1 MILNDRRCAIT
12 ARAAPVAASP
22 SVESSSMPHYP
33 ANHACVDSRH
43 KAKQAYAQTLTQGT
57 AIMKKYRLAFISI
70 LGLLVSSLAFG
81 QVTWAPG
88 LGGNLRFADAYK
100 TAPSYQFTLT
110 AASDSAPAQFEQVVV
125 CRPRAGTHPL
135 GQPVG
140 SAGLSGGGCYFPA
153 AGKTERTMDYESIVS
168 IGKWQSWVGQQSTTP
183 TLPAYPVQVGNE
195 EPDPLFL
202 CRTWATGQVGSTRL
216 PRAGQQTPQ
225 CTYIGEG
232 GVLQTMVAEF
242 DVLVSPPRPFY
253 SFPSDCTI
261 MGPSYRDVTDQGRR
275 YIDCMSEGFITQI
288 PANAPVLEWNP
299 RIDGPYPVQ
308 RGLLAL
314 ELAAK
319 FPNGLPY
326 VCVLPGIA
334 LKSPQ
339 EMLAM
344 DKAQRM
350 RAKSGVD
357 FDKIKCFY
365 TEYIQPGV
373 EARKLAWQASCEQ
386 RRLQLWGLPL
396 SREEATGCGYD
407 DIPIPYSKEAFAYS
421 QPTTDLKVNT
431 LRRDWGVDAME
442 AERIA
447 FCGTVDTSTWAS
459 LNISYDQSQ
468 CDQAIIQVVQR
479 EAAIRSN
486 KVAFESCLAANVVP
500 QCPDDALAAL
510 KGGFDG
516 VADPNRTAITNISNA
531 LYYAQGYAPLFSAN
545 TCAIPPAPYMLP
557 KVAALVARRVL
568 GGCTLGQYAVSYFP
582 YTKRTNPDGSSI
594 PRLWGVN
601 QGPQFST
608 GWPITAED
616 GDPDR
621 Y

>member
-1 MILNDRRCAIT
+1 
-12 ARAAPVAASP
+12 
-22 SVESSSMPHYP
+22 
-33 ANHACVDSRH
+33 
-43 KAKQAYAQTLTQGT
+43 
-57 AIMKKYRLAFISI
+57 
-70 LGLLVSSLAFG
+70 
-81 QVTWAPG
+81 
-88 LGGNLRFADAYK
+88 
-100 TAPSYQFTLT
+100 
-110 AASDSAPAQFEQVVV
+110 
-125 CRPRAGTHPL
+125 
-135 GQPVG
+135 
-140 SAGLSGGGCYFPA
+140 
-153 AGKTERTMDYESIVS
+153 
-168 IGKWQSWVGQQSTTP
+168 
-183 TLPAYPVQVGNE
+183 
-195 EPDPLFL
+195 
-202 CRTWATGQVGSTRL
+202 
-216 PRAGQQTPQ
+216 
-225 CTYIGEG
+225 
-232 GVLQTMVAEF
+232 
-242 DVLVSPPRPFY
+242 
-253 SFPSDCTI
+253 

-275 YIDCMSEGFITQI
+275 YIDCLSEEDYFITQI
-288 PANAPVLEWNP
+288 PANSPILEWDP
-299 RIDGPYPVQ
+299 RIPGPYPLQ

-319 FPNGLPY
+319 YPNGLPY
-326 VCVLPGIA
+326 TCDLPGIA
-334 LKSPQ
+334 LRSPQ

-344 DKAQRM
+344 DKAQRG

-357 FDKIKCFY
+357 FDKIKCYY

-431 LRRDWGVDAME
+431 LGLD
-442 AERIA
+442 I
-447 FCGTVDTSTWAS
+447 
-459 LNISYDQSQ
+459 QSQ
-468 CDQAIIQVVQR
+468 FDPALTQEVLQR

-516 VADPNRTAITNISNA
+516 VAYPNRTAITYISNA
-531 LYYAQGYAPLFSAN
+531 LYYAQGYVPLFSAN